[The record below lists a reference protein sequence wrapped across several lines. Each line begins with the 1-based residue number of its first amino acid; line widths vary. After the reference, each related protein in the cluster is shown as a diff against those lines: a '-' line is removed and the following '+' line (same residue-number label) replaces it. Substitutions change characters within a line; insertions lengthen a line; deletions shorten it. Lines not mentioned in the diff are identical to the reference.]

1 MTHQPRYS
9 PFFREPLAADRTV
22 VRAFGYWPKA
32 LCAGL
37 VLAAASTMQ
46 AQMWIRESTVMPDS
60 VTGGGMHDGEGGTLT
75 FTNAIYGGLE
85 YNDNA
90 TLSESG
96 AGGLAL
102 RVGFATGIRYP
113 VSRSNELK
121 FDVSVERLTY
131 LSGVDGTE
139 DYNSLLPGSETT
151 FTIYAGPVRV
161 RNFLRAELT
170 EDPVETPVVNNTSRF
185 GRFNGYLGSQVDW
198 DMNRVI
204 WQLTGSVGRQFATES
219 SNSQIDF
226 WTYGLGLRAVF
237 PLGPST
243 SCGVS
248 VSEAITLYDLS
259 IQNES
264 ETRTFG
270 VFGQTALSRK
280 IGLDAAVGIQ
290 ATNYD
295 NSGSILDQDD
305 YAGLYGSVGLS
316 HQLQK
321 NFSYSLRLRH
331 DIDEGYGTN
340 FYQITEITLTPKISS
355 VYRWEIVVPLSWQW
369 VDVSG
374 PTGDSFTRAGI
385 GVEARRPLGRKL
397 DLSVGASRYE
407 KFTDVPGAGYA
418 QNRIY
423 FSVRYNF

>member
-1 MTHQPRYS
+1 MISLPKDS
-9 PFFREPLAADRTV
+9 AVFRKQLVADRTV
-22 VRAFGYWPKA
+22 APGRGPWPRA

-37 VLAAASTMQ
+37 VLAAASTLQ
-46 AQMWIRESTVMPDS
+46 AQMWIRESTVLPDS

-102 RVGFATGIRYP
+102 RAGFTTGIRYP

-121 FDVSVERLTY
+121 FDISLERLTY

-151 FTIYAGPVRV
+151 FTIYAGPIRV

-170 EDPVETPVVNNTSRF
+170 EDPVETPVVNNTARF
-185 GRFNGYLGSQVDW
+185 GRFNGYLGTQLDW

-219 SNSQIDF
+219 ANSQIDY

-248 VSEAITLYDLS
+248 ASQAINLYDLS

-264 ETRTFG
+264 VTRTLG
-270 VFGQTALSRK
+270 VFGQTALTRK
-280 IGLDAAVGIQ
+280 IGLDAAVGLQ
-290 ATNYD
+290 TTNYD
-295 NSGSILDQDD
+295 QSGTIADQDD
-305 YAGLYGSVGLS
+305 YAGVYGSLGLS

-321 NFSYSLRLRH
+321 NFSYALRLRH

-355 VYRWEIVVPLSWQW
+355 IYRWEVVVPLSWQW

-374 PTGDSFTRAGI
+374 PTGDTFTRLGI

-397 DLSVGASRYE
+397 DLSVGASHYE
-407 KFTDVPGAGYA
+407 KFTDVAGAGYA
-418 QNRIY
+418 QNRVY